1 VAIDYSRFQ
10 SGANPLQMA
19 MQGFSDAGAIQQAQQ
34 QRAIG
39 QQNYEL
45 NQMKIAEYQKAQAK
59 QQEFQSA
66 LAGLGPKPS
75 PQALQKLMIA
85 YPQLGESLKS
95 NFDIL
100 NAEQKQNKLMHATQ
114 ISSALAAGGV
124 PAALELVETQ
134 RVAAENSGDSAGAD
148 AFGVLKQQIE
158 MNPDAALTTVD
169 MFLNA
174 TMGPEEYV
182 SFYEKRTENARKNE
196 LQPGALAKQEVEL
209 MQLGTNMGV
218 DPKTTQKM
226 IASYRNAGVSQDTAR
241 NLFAIEAQNPTGRI
255 YDPKERYAASKD
267 LRTEY
272 NKRTGDLTESRI
284 NYDKMLESAKIQ
296 AGLGDVAL
304 ITAFMKMLD
313 PGSTVRDS
321 EFATARD
328 TAGLRASLENYL
340 EKVKTGE
347 FLSDSQRKVFTD
359 LAGKYLEAAE
369 KDGAKT
375 RKSMEGIVDR
385 LGLNPADVFVDVV
398 EEAEAAAFPKITT
411 QEEFDAL
418 PSGSVFIE
426 NGQQYRKP

>member
-1 VAIDYSRFQ
+1 MAVDYAAFQ
-10 SGANPLQMA
+10 SGQNPLQMA

-34 QRAIG
+34 QRQLG
-39 QQNYEL
+39 QQNIDL
-45 NQMKIAEYQKAQAK
+45 NQMKVAEYQKAQAK

-75 PQALQKLMIA
+75 PQALQKLMMA

-100 NAEQKQNKLMHATQ
+100 NAEQKQNKLMQATQ
-114 ISSALAAGGV
+114 ISSALAAGGADV
-124 PAALELVETQ
+124 ALSLIEKQ
-134 RVAAENSGDSAGAD
+134 RIAAENSGDKPGAD
-148 AFGVLKQQIE
+148 SLGVLADQIR

-182 SFYEKRTENARKNE
+182 SFYEKRTKNARENE

-226 IASYRNAGVSQDTAR
+226 LASYRNAGVSQDTAR
-241 NLFAIEAQNPTGRI
+241 NLFAIEAQNPTGKI
-255 YDPKERYAASKD
+255 YDPDKRYTASKD

-272 NKRTGDLTESRI
+272 NKRTANLTESRI
-284 NYDKMLESAKIQ
+284 NYDKMLESAKVQ

-304 ITAFMKMLD
+304 ITSFMKMLD
-313 PGSTVRDS
+313 EGSTVRES
-321 EFATARD
+321 EFAIARD
-328 TAGLRASLENYL
+328 TAGLYASLENYL
-340 EKVKTGE
+340 KKIKTGE

-385 LGLNPADVFVDVV
+385 LGLNPADVFTDGQDSSVLPMVTTA
-398 EEAEAAAFPKITT
+398 AEFA
-411 QEEFDAL
+411 AL
-418 PSGSVFIE
+418 PSGSLYTE
-426 NGQQYRKP
+426 EDGQTYRKP

>member
-66 LAGLGPKPS
+66 LAKLGPKPS
-75 PQALQKLMIA
+75 PQALQKLMVA

-95 NFDIL
+95 YFDIL
-100 NAEQKQNKLMHATQ
+100 NPEQKQNKLMQATQ

-134 RVAAENSGDSAGAD
+134 RVAAENSGDTAGAD
-148 AFGVLKQQIE
+148 SLGVLKKQIE

-174 TMGPEEYV
+174 NMGPEQYA

-255 YDPKERYAASKD
+255 YDPKERYTASKE

-272 NKRTGDLTESRI
+272 NKRVGDVTAGRV
-284 NYDKMLESAKIQ
+284 NFQKMEESAKIQ
-296 AGLGDVAL
+296 EGLGDVAL
-304 ITAFMKMLD
+304 ITSFMKMLD

-328 TAGLRASLENYL
+328 TAGLYASLENYL

-369 KDGAKT
+369 KDGAMT

-385 LGLNPADVFVDVV
+385 LGLNPADVFTDGQD
-398 EEAEAAAFPKITT
+398 TS
-411 QEEFDAL
+411 L
-418 PSGSVFIE
+418 PANGTIPGDTSGFIIV
-426 NGQQYRKP
+426 NRRPRTD

>member
-1 VAIDYSRFQ
+1 
-10 SGANPLQMA
+10 
-19 MQGFSDAGAIQQAQQ
+19 
-34 QRAIG
+34 
-39 QQNYEL
+39 
-45 NQMKIAEYQKAQAK
+45 
-59 QQEFQSA
+59 

-95 NFDIL
+95 YFDIL
-100 NAEQKQNKLMHATQ
+100 NPEQKQNKLMQATQ

-134 RVAAENSGDSAGAD
+134 RVAAENSGDTAGAD
-148 AFGVLKQQIE
+148 SLGVLKKQIE

-174 TMGPEEYV
+174 NMGPEQYA

-196 LQPGALAKQEVEL
+196 LQPGALAKQELEL

-226 IASYRNAGVSQDTAR
+226 LASYRNAGVSQDTAR

-255 YDPKERYAASKD
+255 YDPKERYTASKE

-272 NKRTGDLTESRI
+272 NKRVGDVTAGRV
-284 NYDKMLESAKIQ
+284 NFQKMEESAKIQ
-296 AGLGDVAL
+296 EGLGDVAL
-304 ITAFMKMLD
+304 ITSFMKMLD

-328 TAGLRASLENYL
+328 TAGLYASLENYL

-369 KDGAKT
+369 KDGATT
-375 RKSMEGIVDR
+375 RKSMEGIVAR
-385 LGLNPADVFVDVV
+385 LGLNPADVFTDGQD
-398 EEAEAAAFPKITT
+398 TS
-411 QEEFDAL
+411 L
-418 PSGSVFIE
+418 PANGTIPGDTSGFRIVNRRSGTE
-426 NGQQYRKP
+426 

>member
-1 VAIDYSRFQ
+1 MAIDYSRFQ

-124 PAALELVETQ
+124 PAALKLVETQ

-226 IASYRNAGVSQDTAR
+226 LASYRNAGVSQDTAR
-241 NLFAIEAQNPTGRI
+241 NLFVIEAQNPTGRI
-255 YDPKERYAASKD
+255 YDPEKRYAASKD

-272 NKRTGDLTESRI
+272 NNRVGDVTAGRV
-284 NYDKMLESAKIQ
+284 NFQKMEESAKIQ
-296 AGLGDVAL
+296 EGLGDVAL
-304 ITAFMKMLD
+304 ITSFMKMLD
-313 PGSTVRDS
+313 PGSTVRES
-321 EFATARD
+321 EFAVARD
-328 TAGLRASLENYL
+328 TGGLLTSLENLLTKAKGGQFLTNPQRTTFVNLAKQYL
-340 EKVKTGE
+340 
-347 FLSDSQRKVFTD
+347 
-359 LAGKYLEAAE
+359 AAAE

-375 RKSMEGIVDR
+375 RKSMEGIVAR
-385 LGLNPADVFVDVV
+385 LGLNPADVFTDGQDSSVLPMVTTA
-398 EEAEAAAFPKITT
+398 AEFA
-411 QEEFDAL
+411 AL
-418 PSGSVFIE
+418 PSGSLYTE
-426 NGQQYRKP
+426 EDGQTYRKP